1 MSVLFLKKFK
11 RKQFTLS
18 LECILFYSCME
29 FVLDGPISKFLNS
42 KFRSIL
48 LEVRFKR
55 ADFKISYNNYYVPIK
70 LTHYET

>member
-11 RKQFTLS
+11 RKQFTL
-18 LECILFYSCME
+18 CILFYSCME
-29 FVLDGPISKFLNS
+29 FVLDGPISKFFNS

-55 ADFKISYNNYYVPIK
+55 ADFKISDNNYYVLIK